1 MSERIY
7 EALDRHFSKHR
18 IVFWYDPLARMR
30 DVYEGYARD
39 GIGKVELS
47 NDEFKVKHFLI
58 RQEPAGKFLVY
69 SPKERPPEAE
79 DWLLDLALGNFVFST
94 DEAAMYL
101 QDLGLSDALR
111 RLVADRIG
119 FFQDNK
125 DNLESLAALAKPEW
139 QAEDILYAMLS
150 IASSR
155 SKSERQALRS
165 LDDILISL
173 CADEEAK
180 ERWARVVEWKLDQ
193 TFFERVRYE
202 FGISLE
208 SPEPRGL
215 LLRLFQN
222 ALSFQTGERSAAGS
236 QRAFVFIDGWR
247 DAKSETE
254 RFEAC
259 SRAIE
264 SETKAKDALIALPDE
279 RLLRVDIFRAA
290 DHALITRL
298 VAALVSGRADLAKT
312 LERIRE
318 RKNAYWY
325 RNDHEGSLKAWY
337 DALEAAC
344 LIERSIRAVKKP
356 EGFGAPTKQALWD
369 LYTTELH
376 RIDRLYR
383 AFVLAYQ
390 TAGSG
395 PELAALLG
403 RIDELYLNDFL
414 DPLALR
420 WQSFLDADSSL
431 GIAKR
436 QNAFFPAW
444 VDPYLK
450 DNKILFVIVSDGLRW
465 EAGAE
470 LSERLIE
477 RNRFKVDIES
487 MAALVPTYTPHG
499 MAALLP
505 HASLSLNPESGAVL
519 IDGAAVNGIDG
530 RSTFLGA
537 AISSRYPGKKA
548 RAIAADALLSLSSAD
563 ADRELKDFD
572 LVYVY
577 SDHIDSASH
586 ASDSGVPM
594 AVDRE
599 IERIIDLIRR
609 ITNLNRSNILVTADH
624 GFLFSG
630 DASDETHMLAVDALK
645 GETYRDRRFILGL
658 ELAEKPGLGRY
669 GAPEPAFTDGTTA
682 LVVKGLS
689 KIRKKGSLGRYIH
702 GGASLQELAIPVL
715 RINKTRQD
723 DARRVAVS
731 VLGSNDITSPS
742 ITLKFYQDEPVGGKV
757 LPHRVAAW
765 FESAEGEVLSN
776 RMDRVFDSDD
786 ASDMNRSFAVSFA
799 FAPVAKKQVGKEIY
813 LRIFT
818 VAEGGTM
825 IDPRPMTFRLKQ
837 LALDIDFF

>member
-7 EALDRHFSKHR
+7 EALDRHFAKHR

-30 DVYEGYARD
+30 DVYEGYSRD
-39 GIGKVELS
+39 GIGKVELA
-47 NDEFKVKHFLI
+47 NDEFQVKHRLI
-58 RQEPAGKFLVY
+58 RNDPAGKFLVY
-69 SPKERPPEAE
+69 SPKEHPPEAE
-79 DWLLDLALGNFVFST
+79 DWLLDLALGHFVFST

-101 QDLGLSDALR
+101 QDLGLSDSLR
-111 RLVADRIG
+111 KHVAERIG
-119 FFQDNK
+119 FFRDSK
-125 DNLESLAALAKPEW
+125 DRLDPLSALARPEW
-139 QAEDILYAMLS
+139 QAEELLNAMLS

-155 SKSERQALRS
+155 NKSERQALRS

-173 CADEEAK
+173 CADDKAAS
-180 ERWARVVEWKLDQ
+180 RWARVVEWKLDLV
-193 TFFERVRYE
+193 FFERVRRE

-222 ALSFQTGERSAAGS
+222 ALAFQTGERPSADS

-254 RFEAC
+254 RFEAT
-259 SRAIE
+259 SLAIE
-264 SETKAKDALIALPDE
+264 VETKAKDALGAMPDD

-290 DHALITRL
+290 DHALIARL
-298 VAALVSGRADLAKT
+298 VTALVSGRADLSKT

-325 RNDHEGSLKAWY
+325 RNDREGSLKAWY

-344 LIERSIRAVKKP
+344 LLERSIRSFKKP

-376 RIDRLYR
+376 KIDRLYR
-383 AFVLAYQ
+383 IFVFACQ
-390 TAGSG
+390 SAGSG
-395 PELAALLG
+395 PELAVLLG
-403 RIDELYLNDFL
+403 KIDDLYLNGFL

-420 WQSFLDADSSL
+420 WQSFLDVDPSL
-431 GIAKR
+431 AVAKR
-436 QNAFFPAW
+436 QNAFFLSW
-444 VDPYLK
+444 VEVYLK
-450 DNKILFVIVSDGLRW
+450 DSKILFVIISDGLRW

-470 LSERLIE
+470 LAERLIE
-477 RNRFKVDIES
+477 RNRFKVEIES
-487 MAALVPTYTPHG
+487 LVALVPTYTPHG

-505 HASLSLNPESGAVL
+505 HSNLSLDPESGAVL

-530 RSTFLGA
+530 RSAHLSA
-537 AISSRYPGKKA
+537 AVATRFPGKKA
-548 RAIAADALLSLSSAD
+548 RAITADMLLSLSSAD
-563 ADRELKDFD
+563 ADRELKDYD

-577 SDHIDSASH
+577 SDHIDAASH

-630 DASDETHMLAVDALK
+630 DASDETHMLSVDSVK
-645 GETYRDRRFILGL
+645 GESYRDRRFILGL
-658 ELAEKPGLGRY
+658 ELAERPGLGLY
-669 GAPEPAFTDGTTA
+669 AAPEPAFAKGTTA
-682 LVVKGLS
+682 LVAKGLS
-689 KIRKKGSLGRYIH
+689 KIRKKGSLGRYVH

-723 DARRVAVS
+723 DARRVEVS
-731 VLGSNDITSPS
+731 VLGSTDITSPS
-742 ITLKFYQDEPVGGKV
+742 ITLKFYQDEPVGGKI
-757 LPHRVAAW
+757 LPHRIAAW
-765 FESAEGEVLSN
+765 FESAEGAVLSN
-776 RMDRVFDSDD
+776 KMDRVFDSDD

-799 FAPVAKKQVGKEIY
+799 FAPAAKKQVGNEIF
-813 LRIFT
+813 LRLFT
-818 VAEGGTM
+818 VADGGTM
-825 IDPRPMTFRLKQ
+825 IDPRPISFRLKQ

>member
-7 EALDRHFSKHR
+7 EALDRHFAKHR

-30 DVYEGYARD
+30 EIYEGYTRT
-39 GIGKVELS
+39 GIAKVELA
-47 NDEFKVKHFLI
+47 NDEFQVKHRLI
-58 RQEPAGKFLVY
+58 RSESAGKFLVY
-69 SPKERPPEAE
+69 SAKDRPPEAD
-79 DWLLDLALGNFVFST
+79 DWLLDLALGYFVFST

-101 QDLGLSDALR
+101 QDMGLPDSLR
-111 RLVADRIG
+111 KLVAERKG
-119 FFQDNK
+119 FFRDSK
-125 DNLESLAALAKPEW
+125 ERLDPLTALAKPDWE
-139 QAEDILYAMLS
+139 AEDLLHAMLS

-155 SKSERQALRS
+155 TRSERQALRS
-165 LDDILISL
+165 IDDILVSL
-173 CADEEAK
+173 CADDEAGP
-180 ERWARVVEWKLDQ
+180 RWARVVEWKLDQ
-193 TFFERVRYE
+193 IFFERVRRE

-222 ALSFQTGERSAAGS
+222 ALAFQTGEQRTAET

-259 SRAIE
+259 SLSIE
-264 SETKAKDALIALPDE
+264 SETKARDFLGALSED
-279 RLLRVDIFRAA
+279 RLLRVDIYRAA
-290 DHALITRL
+290 DHALISRF
-298 VAALVSGRADLAKT
+298 VSSLVSGRADITKT
-312 LERIRE
+312 LERIKE

-325 RNDHEGSLKAWY
+325 RNDREGSLKAWY
-337 DALEAAC
+337 DALESAC
-344 LIERSIRAVKKP
+344 LLERSIRAIKKP
-356 EGFGAPTKQALWD
+356 TGFGAPTKQALWD

-376 RIDRLYR
+376 KIDRLYR
-383 AFVLAYQ
+383 SFVFSYQ
-390 TAGSG
+390 SAGSG

-403 RIDELYLNDFL
+403 RIDDLYLNGFL
-414 DPLALR
+414 DPLSLR
-420 WQSFLDADSSL
+420 WQSFLDADPSF
-431 GIAKR
+431 GVAKR
-436 QNAFFPAW
+436 QNSFFSSW
-444 VDPYLK
+444 VDSYLK
-450 DNKILFVIVSDGLRW
+450 ESKILFVIVSDGLRW

-470 LSERLIE
+470 LAERLLE

-487 MAALVPTYTPHG
+487 LAALVPTVTPHG

-505 HASLSLNPESGAVL
+505 HASLTLNPESGAVL
-519 IDGAAVNGIDG
+519 IDGLSVNGIDG
-530 RSTFLGA
+530 RGA
-537 AISSRYPGKKA
+537 YLNTVVSSRYPGKKA
-548 RAIAADALLSLSSAD
+548 RAIAADALLSLSSTD

-577 SDHIDSASH
+577 SDHIDAASH

-599 IERIIDLIRR
+599 IDRIIDLIRR

-630 DASDETHMLAVDALK
+630 DASDETHMLSVDALQ

-658 ELAEKPGLGRY
+658 ELAERPGLGRY
-669 GAPEPAFTDGTTA
+669 TAPEPAFGEGTTV
-682 LVVKGLS
+682 LVAKGLS

-723 DARRVAVS
+723 DAARVAVS
-731 VLGSNDITSPS
+731 VMGSNDITSPS

-757 LPHRVAAW
+757 LPHRIGAW
-765 FESAEGEVLSN
+765 FESADGEILSN
-776 RMDRVFDSDD
+776 KMDRVFDSDD
-786 ASDMNRSFAVSFA
+786 ASDMNRSISISFA
-799 FAPVAKKQVGKEIY
+799 FAPAAKKQVGKEIY

-818 VAEGGTM
+818 IADGGTL
-825 IDPRPMTFRLKQ
+825 IDPRPISFRLKQ

>member
-7 EALDRHFSKHR
+7 EALDRHFAKHR
-18 IVFWYDPLARMR
+18 IIFWYDPRATMREVYDGYSRDSIAKIELAGNEM
-30 DVYEGYARD
+30 
-39 GIGKVELS
+39 
-47 NDEFKVKHFLI
+47 KVKHRLI
-58 RQEPAGKFLVY
+58 REEPAGKFLVY
-69 SPKERPPEAE
+69 SPAERPPDAD
-79 DWLLDLALGNFVFST
+79 DWLLDLALGHFVFST

-101 QDLGLSDALR
+101 QDLGLPDSLR
-111 RLVADRIG
+111 RIVAERVG
-119 FFQDNK
+119 FFRDNK
-125 DNLESLAALAKPEW
+125 DRLEPLSALAKPEW
-139 QAEDILYAMLS
+139 DAESLLDAMLS

-155 SKSERQALRS
+155 TKAERQAIRS

-173 CADEEAK
+173 CAGDGAAA
-180 ERWARVVEWKLDQ
+180 RWARVVEWKLDQ
-193 TFFERVRYE
+193 VFFERVRRE
-202 FGISLE
+202 FGITLE
-208 SPEPRGL
+208 TPEPRGL
-215 LLRLFQN
+215 LLRLFQH
-222 ALSFQTGERSAAGS
+222 ALVFQTGERSTADS
-236 QRAFVFIDGWR
+236 QRAFVFIDKWR

-254 RFEAC
+254 RFEAV
-259 SRAIE
+259 SRTIE
-264 SETKAKDALIALPDE
+264 AETKAKDAIAVLPDD
-279 RLLRVDIFRAA
+279 RLLRVDIYRAA
-290 DHALITRL
+290 DEVLISRL
-298 VAALVSGRADLAKT
+298 VTALVSGRADLAKT

-325 RNDHEGSLKAWY
+325 RNDQEGNLRAWY

-344 LIERSIRAVKKP
+344 LLERFIRAVKKP
-356 EGFGAPTKQALWD
+356 EGFGAPAKQALWD

-376 RIDRLYR
+376 KVDRLYR
-383 AFVLAYQ
+383 SFVLAYQ
-390 TAGSG
+390 SAGSG

-403 RIDELYLNDFL
+403 KIDELYLNDFL

-420 WQSFLDADSSL
+420 WQSFLDADPAFAV
-431 GIAKR
+431 AKR
-436 QNAFFPAW
+436 QNAFFPSW

-450 DNKILFVIVSDGLRW
+450 EGKILFVIVSDGLRW

-470 LSERLIE
+470 LAERLIE

-487 MAALVPTYTPHG
+487 LVALVPTYTPHG

-505 HASLSLNPESGAVL
+505 HTSLSLNPESGAVL
-519 IDGAAVNGIDG
+519 IDGIVVNGIEG
-530 RSTFLGA
+530 RSAYLNSTVA
-537 AISSRYPGKKA
+537 TRYPGKKA
-548 RAIAADALLSLSSAD
+548 RAIQADLLLSLSSAD
-563 ADRELKDFD
+563 ADRELKDCD
-572 LVYVY
+572 LVFVY
-577 SDHIDSASH
+577 SDHIDAASH

-599 IERIIDLIRR
+599 IDRIIDLIRR

-630 DASDETHMLAVDALK
+630 EASDETHMLSVDALK
-645 GETYRDRRFILGL
+645 GEGYRDRRFILGF

-669 GAPEPAFTDGTTA
+669 TIPEPAFAEGTTA

-689 KIRKKGSLGRYIH
+689 KIRKKGSAGRYVH

-723 DARRVAVS
+723 DARRVQVS
-731 VLGSNDITSPS
+731 VLGSADITSPA
-742 ITLKFYQDEPVGGKV
+742 ITLKFYQEEPVAGKA

-765 FESAEGEVLSN
+765 FESAEGEILSN
-776 RMDRVFDSDD
+776 KMDRVFDSDD
-786 ASDMNRSFAVSFA
+786 ASDMNRSYALSFA

-813 LRIFT
+813 LQLFT

-825 IDPRPMTFRLKQ
+825 IDPRPISFRLKQ

>member
-18 IVFWYDPLARMR
+18 IVFWYDPLARRR
-30 DVYEGYARD
+30 DVYDGYNSEG
-39 GIGKVELS
+39 IEKIELA
-47 NDEFKVKHFLI
+47 NNEFQVKHRLI
-58 RQEPAGKFLVY
+58 REDLSGKFLVY
-69 SPKERPPEAE
+69 SPMERPPEAE
-79 DWLLDLALGNFVFST
+79 DWLLDLALGHFVFST

-101 QDLGLSDALR
+101 QDLGLSDSLR
-111 RLVADRIG
+111 RLVAERIG
-119 FFQDNK
+119 FFRESK
-125 DNLESLAALAKPEW
+125 ENLESLVALAKTEW
-139 QAEDILYAMLS
+139 EAGDLLYAMLS
-150 IASSR
+150 IASSHT
-155 SKSERQALRS
+155 KSERQALRS

-173 CADEEAK
+173 CADGEA
-180 ERWARVVEWKLDQ
+180 EARWARIIEWKLDQ
-193 TFFERVRYE
+193 VFFERVCRE

-222 ALSFQTGERSAAGS
+222 ALAFQTGERPTADS

-264 SETKAKDALIALPDE
+264 SETKAKDALSALPDD
-279 RLLRVDIFRAA
+279 RLLRVDIYRAA
-290 DHALITRL
+290 DYALITRL
-298 VAALVSGRADLAKT
+298 VAALMSGRADLAKT

-325 RNDHEGSLKAWY
+325 RNDRERTLKAWY

-344 LIERSIRAVKKP
+344 LLERSIRALKKP
-356 EGFGAPTKQALWD
+356 EGFGATTKQALWD

-376 RIDRLYR
+376 KIDRLYR
-383 AFVLAYQ
+383 GFVLAYQ
-390 TAGSG
+390 SAGSG

-403 RIDELYLNDFL
+403 KIDDLYLNSFL

-420 WQSFLDADSSL
+420 WQSFLDVDPSL
-431 GIAKR
+431 SVAKR
-436 QNAFFPAW
+436 QNAFFPSW
-444 VDPYLK
+444 VDPFLK

-470 LSERLIE
+470 LAERLIE
-477 RNRFKVDIES
+477 RNRFKVEIES
-487 MAALVPTYTPHG
+487 LVALVPTYTPHG

-505 HASLSLNPESGAVL
+505 HKSLSLNPESGAVL

-530 RSTFLGA
+530 RSAYLSA
-537 AISSRYPGKKA
+537 AVTSRYPGKKA
-548 RAIAADALLSLSSAD
+548 RAIAADVLLSLSSAE
-563 ADRELKDFD
+563 ADSELKDYD

-577 SDHIDSASH
+577 SDHIDAASH

-630 DASDETHMLAVDALK
+630 DASDETHMLSVDALK

-658 ELAEKPGLGRY
+658 ELAERPGLGRY
-669 GAPEPAFTDGTTA
+669 GSPEPAFSEGTTA

-689 KIRKKGSLGRYIH
+689 KIRRKGSLGRYIH

-723 DARRVAVS
+723 DARRVDVS
-731 VLGSNDITSPS
+731 VLGSTDITSPA
-742 ITLKFYQDEPVGGKV
+742 ITLKFYQDGPVGGKV
-757 LPHRVAAW
+757 LPHRIAAW
-765 FESAEGEVLSN
+765 FESGDGEVISN
-776 RMDRVFDSDD
+776 KMDRIFDSDD
-786 ASDMNRSFAVSFA
+786 PSDMNRSFSISFA
-799 FAPVAKKQVGKEIY
+799 FAPVAKKQIGKEIY
-813 LRIFT
+813 LRLFT

-825 IDPRPMTFRLKQ
+825 IDPRPIPFRLKQ